1 MAKLKNS
8 VNILFAAGRDSNT
21 LFFSELLKKSTLSS
35 VLEISSTETHIL
47 QQLKNSTTTL
57 LVISDQFRKGNP
69 GHFLNKIKNLYPSLP
84 IIFVLP
90 KKNKIVT
97 GDKKLADD
105 ILIEEELTPR
115 LLKKSISYITDTA
128 KNKVELEEALERN
141 ELLTKATNNIVWD
154 WNVNK
159 RFAYWMGNGLK
170 EILGYPE
177 SKMFI
182 NTDFWERN
190 LHPEDKDRVV
200 NTLDNIFKT
209 ARVNKWE
216 DEYRFKHKNGSYV
229 YIYDRG
235 FIIYKNAQP
244 VRMIGTMEDITE
256 KKLNEASRQTSE
268 ADYKNLFD
276 KNPLA
281 TFIWNTK
288 NFKILEANETALEEY
303 GYSKNEFLSLKVFD
317 LRPTEQIERFK
328 KIALKAIAGN
338 ILTHDYTMIH
348 KNKNGDQILMQVYSY
363 KINYKG
369 QPAMLALAKNIT
381 ERVSLFKNLEKE
393 KSLKRKQI
401 AEAVVVAQE
410 KERSEIGKELHDNVN
425 QLLSASRLYIEAAKN
440 ERKDAD
446 VLLTQASEYV
456 MTAIEEIRIL
466 SKVLNTP
473 LINEIGLL
481 ETVENMV
488 EDLMV
493 VNKIKIEVEKK
504 SFSEACLQE
513 NFKLTLFRIIQEQVT
528 NILKHSKATKA
539 SISLYRSKT
548 QIYLHIKDNGIGF
561 DTTKKG
567 NGIGLA
573 NINSRAAL
581 YKGKIN
587 ISSAKSKGTLLEIQF
602 PVEDC
607 LDENSHD

>member
-393 KSLKRKQI
+393 KSLKRKLI
-401 AEAVVVAQE
+401 AEAVVNRQ
-410 KERSEIGKELHDNVN
+410 
-425 QLLSASRLYIEAAKN
+425 
-440 ERKDAD
+440 
-446 VLLTQASEYV
+446 
-456 MTAIEEIRIL
+456 
-466 SKVLNTP
+466 
-473 LINEIGLL
+473 
-481 ETVENMV
+481 
-488 EDLMV
+488 
-493 VNKIKIEVEKK
+493 
-504 SFSEACLQE
+504 
-513 NFKLTLFRIIQEQVT
+513 
-528 NILKHSKATKA
+528 
-539 SISLYRSKT
+539 
-548 QIYLHIKDNGIGF
+548 
-561 DTTKKG
+561 
-567 NGIGLA
+567 
-573 NINSRAAL
+573 
-581 YKGKIN
+581 
-587 ISSAKSKGTLLEIQF
+587 
-602 PVEDC
+602 
-607 LDENSHD
+607 

>member
-1 MAKLKNS
+1 
-8 VNILFAAGRDSNT
+8 
-21 LFFSELLKKSTLSS
+21 
-35 VLEISSTETHIL
+35 
-47 QQLKNSTTTL
+47 
-57 LVISDQFRKGNP
+57 
-69 GHFLNKIKNLYPSLP
+69 
-84 IIFVLP
+84 
-90 KKNKIVT
+90 
-97 GDKKLADD
+97 
-105 ILIEEELTPR
+105 
-115 LLKKSISYITDTA
+115 
-128 KNKVELEEALERN
+128 
-141 ELLTKATNNIVWD
+141 VWD

-216 DEYRFKHKNGSYV
+216 EEYRFKHKNGSYV

-548 QIYLHIKDNGIGF
+548 QIYLNIKDNGIGF